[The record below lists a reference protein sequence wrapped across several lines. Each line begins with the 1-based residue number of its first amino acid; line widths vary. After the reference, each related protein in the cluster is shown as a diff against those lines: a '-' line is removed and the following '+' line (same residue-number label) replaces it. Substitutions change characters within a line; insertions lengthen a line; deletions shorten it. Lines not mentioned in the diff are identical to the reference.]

1 MIPLLQFI
9 DVVIIDLIK
18 WVVIISI
25 VVSWLVAFGII
36 NTYNDFSRTVIQ
48 FLETVTEPM
57 LAPFRR
63 LVPPINGIDLAPLL
77 LILFLLFLQL
87 VVIRGWLIPLFASGG
102 GIRGI

>member
-87 VVIRGWLIPLFASGG
+87 VVIRGWLIPLFASGV

>member
-25 VVSWLVAFGII
+25 VVSWLVSFGII
-36 NTYNDFSRTVIQ
+36 NTYNDFANTVLQ
-48 FLETVTEPM
+48 FLHTVTEPM

-63 LVPPINGIDLAPLL
+63 FVPPINGIDLSPLL
-77 LILFLLFLQL
+77 LLLFLMFLQL
-87 VVIRGWLIPLFASGG
+87 VVIRGWLIPLAAKTGM
-102 GIRGI
+102 